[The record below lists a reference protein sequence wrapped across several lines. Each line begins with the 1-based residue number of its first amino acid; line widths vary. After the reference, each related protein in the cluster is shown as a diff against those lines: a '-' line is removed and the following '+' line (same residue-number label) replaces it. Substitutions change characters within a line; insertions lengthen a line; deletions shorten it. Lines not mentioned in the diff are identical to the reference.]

1 MTTPAT
7 HSGPTLSVAIID
19 DAFAPPDRECVQNEL
34 KEFCAAVNEN
44 SDRDSLKESIGCD
57 FQDAQMV
64 NDEAVAS
71 LFNHRDGDSFARED
85 IDSLF
90 REFDK
95 RRNDLACIKEGIS
108 KFPDVSVQEFR
119 DIDHFERSDEK
130 FRVVFL
136 DFRLKGANESV
147 DIAKQLYTNH
157 RAFIVLMSDQPDNTG
172 NRETEFR
179 EQVGL
184 LQGFFKY
191 VPKEALVD
199 PDTVYRT
206 MTFVPQ
212 NPTVCHAIHDLIDGL
227 EQAIVGD
234 GNTASAGPA
243 VVGFMATVRNLPL
256 QDYALLCEL
265 TLADEG
271 HPLGDYIRRLFGSH
285 LVKQVFTT
293 ESVSQS
299 LKDLDSLRFT
309 EFLPLA
315 GEPSDSL
322 KELYASS
329 LVEPITNPWGEHP
342 WENET
347 VEEEVDAEGK

>member
-1 MTTPAT
+1 MTNQTT
-7 HSGPTLSVAIID
+7 NSEPTWSVAIID
-19 DAFAPPDRECVQNEL
+19 DAFAKPDRESVESAL
-34 KEFCAAVNEN
+34 SDFCDSVNEN
-44 SDRDSLKESIGCD
+44 GNSDALDKATGFD
-57 FQDAQMV
+57 FLDPALV
-64 NDEAVAS
+64 DDGNIAA
-71 LFNHRDGDSFARED
+71 LFDHRSDLSSARED
-85 IDSLF
+85 LNSLF
-90 REFDK
+90 SEFDN
-95 RRNDLACIKEGIS
+95 RRNALSLIKTGIS
-108 KFPDVSVQEFR
+108 KFPDVSVTEFR
-119 DIDHFERSDEK
+119 DIVHFKTSEDR

-147 DIAKQLYTNH
+147 EIAKQLYTNH
-157 RAFIVLMSDQPDNTG
+157 RAFIVLMSDQPDATG

-191 VPKEALVD
+191 VPKEELVD
-199 PDTVYRT
+199 PDAVYRT
-206 MTFVPQ
+206 MTFVPE
-212 NPTVCHAIHDLIDGL
+212 NPMVCHAIHDLIDGL
-227 EQAIVGD
+227 EQTLAGD
-234 GNTASAGPA
+234 GNQVSGRA
-243 VVGFMATVRNLPL
+243 VVGFMDTVRNLPL

-285 LVKQVFTT
+285 LVEQVFTT
-293 ESVSQS
+293 DSVAKS
-299 LKDLDSLRFT
+299 LKALDALRFT

-322 KELYASS
+322 KELYAAS

-347 VEEEVDAEGK
+347 AEGEVDAEG

>member
-1 MTTPAT
+1 MTNQAT
-7 HSGPTLSVAIID
+7 NSEPTLSVAIID
-19 DAFAPPDRECVQNEL
+19 DAFAPPDRECVLNEL
-34 KEFCAAVNEN
+34 KPFCDAVNE
-44 SDRDSLKESIGCD
+44 SGDSDSLKEATGCD

-64 NDEAVAS
+64 NDDAIAA
-71 LFNHRDGDSFARED
+71 LFNHRDDAPAVIDD
-85 IDSLF
+85 IDRLF
-90 REFDK
+90 SEFDN
-95 RRNDLACIKEGIS
+95 RRSDLDRIKIGIN

-119 DIDHFERSDEK
+119 DIGHFEESDEK

-157 RAFIVLMSDQPDNTG
+157 RAFIVLMSDQPDATG

-191 VPKEALVD
+191 VSKEELVD
-199 PDTVYRT
+199 SDTVYRT
-206 MTFVPQ
+206 MTFVPE

-227 EQAIVGD
+227 EQALVGD
-234 GNTASAGPA
+234 GNKASGLA
-243 VVGFMATVRNLPL
+243 VVRFMDTVRNLPL

-293 ESVSQS
+293 DSVSQS
-299 LKDLDSLRFT
+299 LKELDSLRFT

-322 KELYASS
+322 KELYVSS

-347 VEEEVDAEGK
+347 VEEEVDAEG

>member
-1 MTTPAT
+1 MKLTASPQPE
-7 HSGPTLSVAIID
+7 STLFVAIID
-19 DAFAPPDRECVQNEL
+19 DAFAAPDRESVKSTLPAFCDAIDEIDACDTLTKTVGNDFLDSALVDDKAIATLFDQRDKFPDL
-34 KEFCAAVNEN
+34 KIHM
-44 SDRDSLKESIGCD
+44 DSLYQPFLD
-57 FQDAQMV
+57 
-64 NDEAVAS
+64 
-71 LFNHRDGDSFARED
+71 
-85 IDSLF
+85 
-90 REFDK
+90 
-95 RRNDLACIKEGIS
+95 RRNDLDRIIGGIAGF
-108 KFPDVSVQEFR
+108 KGVFLERFESVEQFKKS
-119 DIDHFERSDEK
+119 DIE

-136 DFRLKGANESV
+136 DYHLKETNESAE
-147 DIAKQLYTNH
+147 IAKEVYEKH

-172 NRETEFR
+172 DREAKFR

-191 VPKEALVD
+191 VPKETLVD
-199 PDTVYRT
+199 ADSVYGT
-206 MTFVPQ
+206 MTFVPE

-227 EQAIVGD
+227 DLALVGD
-234 GNTASAGPA
+234 GNKSTGSAVA
-243 VVGFMATVRNLPL
+243 RFMSTIRNLPL
-256 QDYALLCEL
+256 QDYSLLCEL

-293 ESVSQS
+293 DAVARS

-342 WENET
+342 WENAK
-347 VEEEVDAEGK
+347 VEEDVDADG

>member
-1 MTTPAT
+1 MTGIQHEMQPQ
-7 HSGPTLSVAIID
+7 LSVAVID
-19 DAFAPPDRECVQNEL
+19 DAFANPDRKSVESSL
-34 KEFCAAVNEN
+34 PEFCDAVEEFDVSETLLKTTGNTFLDAAKVDDKPVAALFNQ
-44 SDRDSLKESIGCD
+44 RDSLPD
-57 FQDAQMV
+57 
-64 NDEAVAS
+64 
-71 LFNHRDGDSFARED
+71 L
-85 IDSLF
+85 IDSMDLLF
-90 REFDK
+90 AKFMG
-95 RRNDLACIKEGIS
+95 RRNDLDKISEGI
-108 KFPDVSVQEFR
+108 KGFKGVSVQT
-119 DIDHFERSDEK
+119 FESIETFKDTDET

-136 DFRLKGANESV
+136 DYRLKEADESA
-147 DIAKQLYTNH
+147 DIAKEVYKKH
-157 RAFIVLMSDQPDNTG
+157 RSFIVLMSDQPDAASH
-172 NRETEFR
+172 EAAFR
-179 EQVGL
+179 EQTGL

-191 VPKEALVD
+191 VSKEGLVD
-199 PDTVYRT
+199 PDTVYQT
-206 MTFVPQ
+206 MTFVPE
-212 NPTVCHAIHDLIDGL
+212 NPTVCHAIHDLVDGL
-227 EQAIVGD
+227 EQSLAGD
-234 GNTASAGPA
+234 GNKASGPA
-243 VVGFMATVRNLPL
+243 VVGFMSTVRNLPL

-293 ESVSQS
+293 DSVSQS